1 MSRIGKVP
9 VAIPAGVNVE
19 IKDGILTVT
28 GKKGA
33 LSRPIPDQVTVEVRD
48 GHAVVALRPG
58 GESARNLYG
67 LYRTLVANMVKG
79 VAEGFTKTLEI
90 VGVGYKAEIK
100 QNAIQMAL
108 GYSHPVIFPL
118 PKGISAQVEANTVI
132 KVSGADKELV
142 GLIAA
147 KIRSLRRPDVYKQKG
162 IRYRGERLLKKVGKA
177 AGK

>member
-9 VAIPAGVNVE
+9 VGIPAGVTVE
-19 IKDGILTVT
+19 VKNGILTVT
-28 GKKGA
+28 GKRGT
-33 LSRPIPDQVTVEVRD
+33 LSRPIPPEVMVEVKD
-48 GHAVVALRPG
+48 GQAIVALRPG
-58 GESARNLYG
+58 AESARNLYG

-79 VAEGFTKTLEI
+79 VADGFTKTLEI
-90 VGVGYKAEIK
+90 VGVGYKAEVK

-108 GYSHPVIFPL
+108 GYSHPVVFPL

-142 GLIAA
+142 GLTAA
-147 KIRSLRRPDVYKQKG
+147 KIRSFRRPDVYKQKG

>member
-9 VAIPAGVNVE
+9 VAIPAGVTVE

-33 LSRPIPDQVTVEVRD
+33 LSRPIPDKVTVEVRD
-48 GHAVVALRPG
+48 GHAVVALQPG
-58 GESARNLYG
+58 EESARNLYG

-90 VGVGYKAEIK
+90 VGVGYKAEVK

>member
-9 VAIPAGVNVE
+9 VAIPAGVTVE

-48 GHAVVALRPG
+48 GHAVVALQPG

-79 VAEGFTKTLEI
+79 VAEGFTRTLEI
-90 VGVGYKAEIK
+90 VGVGYKAEVK
-100 QNAIQMAL
+100 KDTIQMAL

>member
-9 VAIPAGVNVE
+9 VAIPAGVTVE
-19 IKDGILTVT
+19 MKDGILTVT

-33 LSRPIPDQVTVEVRD
+33 LSRPIPDKVTVEVRD
-48 GHAVVALRPG
+48 GHAVVALLPG

-90 VGVGYKAEIK
+90 VGVGYKAEVK
-100 QNAIQMAL
+100 QNTIQMAL

>member
-9 VAIPAGVNVE
+9 VAIPAGVTVE
-19 IKDGILTVT
+19 IKDGILSVT
-28 GKKGA
+28 GKRGA
-33 LSRPIPDQVTVEVRD
+33 LSRPIPDRVNVEVRD
-48 GHAVVALRPG
+48 GFAVVSLRPG

-100 QNAIQMAL
+100 QNALQMAL

-118 PKGISAQVEANTVI
+118 PKGVSAEVEANTVI

-142 GLIAA
+142 GLTAA
-147 KIRSLRRPDVYKQKG
+147 KIRSFRRPDVYKQKG

>member
-9 VAIPAGVNVE
+9 VAIPAGVTVE

-28 GKKGA
+28 GKKGT
-33 LSRPIPDQVTVEVRD
+33 LSRTIPDKVTVEVRD
-48 GHAVVALRPG
+48 GHAVVALQPG

-142 GLIAA
+142 GLTAA

>member
-9 VAIPAGVNVE
+9 VAIPAGVTVE
-19 IKDGILTVT
+19 SKDGILTVT
-28 GKKGA
+28 GKKGT
-33 LSRPIPDQVTVEVRD
+33 LSRPIPDKVRVEVRD
-48 GHAVVALRPG
+48 GQAVVALEPG

-100 QNAIQMAL
+100 QDAIQMAL

>member
-9 VAIPAGVNVE
+9 VVIPAGVTIEV
-19 IKDGILTVT
+19 KDGVLSVT
-28 GKKGA
+28 GKKGT
-33 LSRPIPDQVTVEVRD
+33 LSRPVPDKVMVEMKD
-48 GHAVVALRPG
+48 GHAVVTLRPG

-67 LYRTLVANMVKG
+67 LYRTLLANMVKG

-90 VGVGYKAEIK
+90 VGVGYKAEVK
-100 QNAIQMAL
+100 QNALQMAL
-108 GYSHPVIFPL
+108 GYSHPVVFPL
-118 PKGISAQVEANTVI
+118 PKGISAEVEANTVI

-142 GLIAA
+142 GLTAA

-162 IRYRGERLLKKVGKA
+162 IRYRGERLLKKAGKA

>member
-9 VAIPAGVNVE
+9 VAIPAGVTVE
-19 IKDGILTVT
+19 VKDGILSVT
-28 GKKGA
+28 GKKGT
-33 LSRPIPDQVTVEVRD
+33 LSRPIPGNVMVEVRD

-79 VAEGFTKTLEI
+79 VVEGFTKTLEI
-90 VGVGYKAEIK
+90 VGVGYKAEVRK
-100 QNAIQMAL
+100 NAIQMAL
-108 GYSHPVIFPL
+108 GYSHPVVFPL
-118 PKGISAQVEANTVI
+118 PKGISAEVEANTVI

-142 GLIAA
+142 GLTAA
-147 KIRSLRRPDVYKQKG
+147 KIRSLRQPDVYKQKG
-162 IRYRGERLLKKVGKA
+162 IRYRGERLLKKAGKA

>member
-9 VAIPAGVNVE
+9 VAIPAGVTVE

-48 GHAVVALRPG
+48 GHAVVTLLPG

-90 VGVGYKAEIK
+90 VGVGYKAEVK
-100 QNAIQMAL
+100 QDVIQMAL

-142 GLIAA
+142 GLIAS

-162 IRYRGERLLKKVGKA
+162 IRYRGERLQKKVGKA

>member
-9 VAIPAGVNVE
+9 VAIPAGVKVE

-48 GHAVVALRPG
+48 GHAVVALQPG

-90 VGVGYKAEIK
+90 VGVGYKAEVK